1 MNRFDSETS
10 YCRMLGNEVPFEYC
24 RSAAE
29 ALPCRKIKD
38 CWFEKLP
45 VEAYMDKHYTREEQE
60 KIFAPPVPKMA
71 SLLELIEKAKKAAA
85 GTGVS

>member
-10 YCRMLGNEVPFEYC
+10 YCRMLGHAVPFQYC
-24 RSAAE
+24 RTASE
-29 ALPCRKIKD
+29 ALPCRKIRD

-45 VEAYMDKHYTREEQE
+45 VETYIEENYTPEEQK

-71 SLLELIEKAKKAAA
+71 SLLDLIEKAKKTAANA
-85 GTGVS
+85 DG